1 MKKRHECSAYR
12 CSESPYRNG
21 LCEAHYEENCKKSL
35 RRNAAV
41 NAFHLGVID
50 GRLAATQE
58 LREEFVKIKRW
69 WDRACRATNNNF
81 EDEVLCDETEY
92 ALEWCIAIAQE
103 IIDEELA
110 YRLGRVGNPLSKEIK
125 KIAWERFDNLEAGLM
140 SNGVP
145 RSNNKRNILK

>member
-1 MKKRHECSAYR
+1 VKKRHECSAYR

-21 LCEAHYEENCKKSL
+21 LCEAHYEENRRKSL

-41 NAFHLGVID
+41 SALHSGVID
-50 GRLAATQE
+50 GRLSDNQE
-58 LREEFVKIKRW
+58 LREELIKIRKW
-69 WDRACRATNNNF
+69 CDRACRATNNNF
-81 EDEVLCDETEY
+81 EDELLRDETEY

-110 YRLGRVGNPLSKEIK
+110 CRLGRAGNSLSKEIK
-125 KIAWERFDNLEAGLM
+125 KTAWERFDNLEAGLM

-145 RSNNKRNILK
+145 WPNNRRDVRK